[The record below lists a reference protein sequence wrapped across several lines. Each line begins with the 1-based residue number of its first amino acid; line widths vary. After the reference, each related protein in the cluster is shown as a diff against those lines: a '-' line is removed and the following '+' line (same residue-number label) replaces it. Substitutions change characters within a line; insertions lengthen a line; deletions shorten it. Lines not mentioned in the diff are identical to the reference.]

1 MVPENIEKNMYLRR
15 RQEKLDFYP
24 GIGSQKQ
31 GEIAIWEKNPGGGSV
46 EYHQIMPSLMSFLF
60 I

>member
-1 MVPENIEKNMYLRR
+1 MVPENIDKNMYLRR
-15 RQEKLDFYP
+15 RKGKFDFYP

-31 GEIAIWEKNPGGGSV
+31 GEISSGKKPWGGGSV
-46 EYHQIMPSLMSFLF
+46 QYHQIMPPLMSFLF